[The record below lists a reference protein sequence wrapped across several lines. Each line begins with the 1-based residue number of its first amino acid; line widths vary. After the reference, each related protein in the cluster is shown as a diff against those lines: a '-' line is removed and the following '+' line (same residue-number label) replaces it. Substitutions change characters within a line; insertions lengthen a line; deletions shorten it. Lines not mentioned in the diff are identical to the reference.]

1 MDTRTSALPAS
12 CDAAPPELKP
22 VAVTRWSA
30 RLTDP
35 ACERAFLEGR
45 FPDDRRRVLVL
56 LGFIAASGVFR
67 SAGPGTCR

>member
-1 MDTRTSALPAS
+1 MERVAALCQRAL
-12 CDAAPPELKP
+12 AAGELKP

-30 RLTDP
+30 RLVDP

-56 LGFIAASGVFR
+56 LGLLLVPAR
-67 SAGPGTCR
+67 